1 MNRSVFLPV
10 LFPLLLAGC
19 ATEKY
24 VDGEIGKVN
33 QRVEGVETSVAQM
46 KGKMEATRGQLE
58 ATLGSHG
65 STLADHDA
73 RLGKAES
80 GLASVGAT
88 AQDALDRA
96 TAAGKL
102 AAGKLLY
109 EVTLSEDKLR
119 FGSGGAELTPDAL
132 ALLDEFA
139 SKLKGENR
147 NVFIEVQ
154 GHTDG
159 TGSAEYNHKL
169 GLDRAEAVRRHLY
182 SQGVPLH
189 RLSTISFGETV
200 PVADNRTREGRS
212 ANRRVVLV
220 VLE

>member
-1 MNRSVFLPV
+1 MNRIV
-10 LFPLLLAGC
+10 LLAALTPLLFAGC

-24 VDGEIGKVN
+24 VDGATAKVN
-33 QRVEGVETSVAQM
+33 QRVDGVEASLGQM
-46 KGKMEATRGQLE
+46 KGKMETGRGE
-58 ATLGSHG
+58 VNAA
-65 STLADHDA
+65 LAAHDA
-73 RLGKAES
+73 RIGKTES
-80 GLASVGAT
+80 DLANTGAT

-96 TAAGKL
+96 HAAGKL

-109 EVTLSEDKLR
+109 QVTLSEDKLR
-119 FGSGGAELTPDAL
+119 YASSGAELTPDAL
-132 ALLDEFA
+132 VVLDEFA

-147 NVFIEVQ
+147 SVFVEVQ

-169 GLDRAEAVRRHLY
+169 GLERAEAVRRHLY
-182 SQGVPLH
+182 SQGLPLH
-189 RLSTISFGETV
+189 RIATISFGETV
-200 PVADNRTREGRS
+200 PVADNRTREGRA